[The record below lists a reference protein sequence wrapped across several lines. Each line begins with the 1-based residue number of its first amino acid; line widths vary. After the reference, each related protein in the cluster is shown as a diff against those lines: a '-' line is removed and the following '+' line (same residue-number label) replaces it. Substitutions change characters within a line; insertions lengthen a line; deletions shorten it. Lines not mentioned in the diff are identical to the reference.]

1 MKLDEM
7 LTPFLTWQFI
17 LTAVLI
23 NVAVGYTKR
32 VIRTA
37 NPLLLVRRW
46 VKVCMTLANPAL
58 GLLIA
63 TVPDF
68 LYGSRFIERA
78 FIGVCAGFMS
88 HFVYALFVKRLLK
101 QKDVDEDGVP
111 DVPSSE
117 ADTKVEKVT
126 PEKSK

>member
-1 MKLDEM
+1 M

-23 NVAVGYTKR
+23 NVAVGYAKR
-32 VIRTA
+32 VARTA
-37 NPLLLVRRW
+37 NPALPASRW
-46 VKVCMTLANPAL
+46 FKVIMTVANPVL

-68 LYGSRFIERA
+68 LYGERFVERA

-88 HFVYALFVKRLLK
+88 HFIYALFVKRLLK
-101 QKDVDEDGVP
+101 QKDADEDGVP

-117 ADTKVEKVT
+117 ADTKVEKVN

>member
-23 NVAVGYTKR
+23 NVAVGYARR
-32 VIRTA
+32 V
-37 NPLLLVRRW
+37 VRIG
-46 VKVCMTLANPAL
+46 NPAL
-58 GLLIA
+58 LGRRWFKMVLTVANPTLGLAIA
-63 TVPDF
+63 AVPEF

-101 QKDVDEDGVP
+101 QKDADEDGVP
-111 DVPSSE
+111 DAPSSE
-117 ADTKVEKVT
+117 ADTKVEKVS